1 MLIDR
6 EWWTGWRD
14 LIVLWYQNIAEFI
27 ATHRLGRKNSMIS
40 HHSANSTAMSAMS
53 GGNLNDELKGVQLHP
68 VALVDDF
75 NPKASKAGV

>member
-1 MLIDR
+1 
-6 EWWTGWRD
+6 
-14 LIVLWYQNIAEFI
+14 
-27 ATHRLGRKNSMIS
+27 MIS